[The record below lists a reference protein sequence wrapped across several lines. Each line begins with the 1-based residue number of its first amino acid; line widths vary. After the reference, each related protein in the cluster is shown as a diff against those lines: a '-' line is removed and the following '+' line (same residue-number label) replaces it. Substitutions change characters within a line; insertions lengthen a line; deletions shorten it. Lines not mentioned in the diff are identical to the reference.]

1 MSAQEKPNIIF
12 IDDDP
17 RILRSLNSIFRASH
31 NVYITEDPDDFREK
45 VATIPMDV
53 IVCDQ
58 KMPLV
63 SGTELLAEV
72 RQSAPDAM
80 RILLTGYADRDD
92 VLDAINEGE
101 IYRYITKPWDSDD
114 LLRTIADATNIARA
128 LRHLRTLQ
136 EDDAE
141 AAPETLQT
149 GVMVMFE
156 NEKIFEK
163 FRYVFGRHYTPY
175 WAKDLDSAM
184 EILLGRDIG
193 IIVSDVHFCGQDIVA
208 TMNVMKSFFPHIMSI
223 VVTQTQDS
231 EALIDLI
238 NYGQVHR
245 CLVRPVSTR
254 LLSDNLR
261 GAAIRHA
268 FLRDNPE
275 AQARHTVATL
285 ESEDERGKVEELLE
299 TIRKRQDERLE
310 NVETIPAAEEETAES
325 AELEL
330 DFSEFDDDTP
340 IFGLEEDDSAT
351 PPTRDTTPA
360 SGIHTI
366 EFSLADVKAAETE
379 GAAPQTGEAEE
390 TASANDA
397 HTIEFSLADVKAA
410 EAEAEPADS
419 ISAATPAHDRID
431 FDENDL
437 AILDDDSV
445 EIVDVGYSENKNA

>member
-31 NVYITEDPDDFREK
+31 NVYITEDPDEFREK

-80 RILLTGYADRDD
+80 RILLTGYAERDD

-101 IYRYITKPWDSDD
+101 IYRYITKPWDTDD
-114 LLRTIADATNIARA
+114 LLRTIGDATNIARA
-128 LRHLRTLQ
+128 LRHMRTLQ
-136 EDDAE
+136 ESNEKALPE
-141 AAPETLQT
+141 AHC

-163 FRYVFGRHYTPY
+163 FRYVFARHYTPY

-184 EILLGRDIG
+184 EILLGRNIG
-193 IIVSDVHFCGQDIVA
+193 IIISDVHFCGQDIVA
-208 TMNVMKSFFPHIMSI
+208 TMNVMKSFFPHIMTI

-238 NYGQVHR
+238 NYGQVYR

-254 LLSDNLR
+254 LLSENLR
-261 GAAIRHA
+261 GAAMRHA

-275 AQARHTVATL
+275 EQARHKVETL
-285 ESEDERGKVEELLE
+285 ESEDEHGKVQELLD
-299 TIRKRQDERLE
+299 TIRKRHDERLE
-310 NVETIPAAEEETAES
+310 GTETFMEAEEEIAES

-330 DFSEFDDDTP
+330 DFSEFDDETQ
-340 IFGLEEDDSAT
+340 IFGLEPEESDSVT
-351 PPTRDTTPA
+351 PP
-360 SGIHTI
+360 
-366 EFSLADVKAAETE
+366 
-379 GAAPQTGEAEE
+379 QTSEAEE
-390 TASANDA
+390 TATATGT

-410 EAEAEPADS
+410 EAEAEQEQEKRRHTD
-419 ISAATPAHDRID
+419 ISHDHID

-445 EIVDVGYSENKNA
+445 EIVDAGYAENKNLS

>member
-31 NVYITEDPDDFREK
+31 NVYTTEDPDDFREK

-101 IYRYITKPWDSDD
+101 IYRYITKPWDTDD

-128 LRHLRTLQ
+128 LRHMRELQ
-136 EDDAE
+136 EDDDENAS
-141 AAPETLQT
+141 AANVQT
-149 GVMVMFE
+149 GIMVMFE

-184 EILLGRDIG
+184 EILLHHHIG
-193 IIVSDVHFCGQDIVA
+193 IIVSDVHFCGQDIVSA
-208 TMNVMKSFFPHIMSI
+208 MNVLKSFFPQIMSI

-245 CLVRPVSTR
+245 CLVRPVSTK

-275 AQARHTVATL
+275 AQARHKVETL
-285 ESEDERGKVEELLE
+285 ESEDDSGKVKELLD

-310 NVETIPAAEEETAES
+310 SGSISIDLAENLSDTP
-325 AELEL
+325 L
-330 DFSEFDDDTP
+330 DFDTIDDTLQ
-340 IFGLEEDDSAT
+340 IF
-351 PPTRDTTPA
+351 
-360 SGIHTI
+360 
-366 EFSLADVKAAETE
+366 
-379 GAAPQTGEAEE
+379 
-390 TASANDA
+390 
-397 HTIEFSLADVKAA
+397 
-410 EAEAEPADS
+410 EAEAEDAEALAETVAETVEDAVETADETPEKPVAYDDS
-419 ISAATPAHDRID
+419 RAIEFTLGDIKAATTAAPSQEETNHDPID
-431 FDENDL
+431 FDESDL

-445 EIVDVGYSENKNA
+445 EIIDAGYEESKTAP